1 MNAAHYD
8 AVVIGSGFGGSLV
21 AHSLVQA
28 GLKTALLERGQW
40 AKRDDADWDQ
50 RTILLKQRYRA
61 ASPLLVKQYGRRTF
75 QRTYPNE
82 VVGGNSVFYGGASL
96 RLRPTDFVHWPF
108 SYTDLAPYY
117 ARAEQLLG
125 VHGEVGTDPYEPP
138 GLETY
143 PHRAVEL
150 SAPAQRI
157 YQAGTALGLRP
168 FKIPLAINFSDR
180 TRPLCLRCI
189 TCDGFPCK
197 VEAKNDIASTVLA
210 AATAAGLEII
220 VGAVVRRLV
229 QRGGRVEQVEYVDS
243 ASRQT
248 HALSADLVVLAAGA
262 LNSPALMLRSG
273 FDHPLIGRFLM
284 RHCNGVACY
293 IFPFRTNPQQVFHKQ
308 LCFSDFYEDL
318 RAECGTAVGV
328 IQDIYTPAPPIIQ
341 HHAPYGFKTLA
352 GMLASRMQS
361 LLCIAEDDPRHD
373 NRVSLSS
380 EQDVFGMELVQV
392 EHAYSDADCRRRD
405 YLLAKAGAVLRQAG
419 GLLRYRYLIDSF
431 SHAVGT
437 LRCATTPEEGV
448 LDMDCR
454 YWDSENV
461 YVSDGSFMPSSG
473 GVNPSL
479 TIAANALR
487 VAERILEQR

>member
-21 AHSLVQA
+21 AHALVQA

-50 RTILLKQRYRA
+50 RAILLQKRYRA

-82 VVGGNSVFYGGASL
+82 VIGGNSVFYGGASL
-96 RLRPTDFVHWPF
+96 RLRPADMADWPF
-108 SYTDLAPYY
+108 SYADLVPYY

-125 VHGEVGTDPYEPP
+125 VHGEVGVDPHQPP
-138 GLETY
+138 ELTAY
-143 PHRAVEL
+143 PRRAVEL
-150 SAPAQRI
+150 SAPAQRV
-157 YQAGTALGLRP
+157 YQAGTALGLQP

-197 VEAKNDIASTVLA
+197 VEAKNDVASTVLA
-210 AATAAGLEII
+210 SAAAAGLEI
-220 VGAVVRRLV
+220 VGGAVARRLV
-229 QRGGRVEQVEYVDS
+229 QRSGRVEQVEYVDS
-243 ASRQT
+243 ISRQT
-248 HALSADLVVLAAGA
+248 RALSADLVVLAAGA
-262 LNSPALMLRSG
+262 LNSPALLLRSG

-284 RHCNGVACY
+284 RHCNAVACY
-293 IFPFRTNPQQVFHKQ
+293 VFPFRTNPQQVFHKQ

-318 RAECGTAVGV
+318 RAELGTAVGV
-328 IQDIYTPAPPIIQ
+328 IQDIYTPAPPIIR
-341 HHAPYGFKTLA
+341 HHTPWGFKTLA
-352 GMLASRMQS
+352 GLLASHIQS
-361 LLCIAEDDPRHD
+361 LLCIAEDDPRRE

-380 EQDVFGMELVQV
+380 EQDVFGLELVQV
-392 EHAYSDADCRRRD
+392 EHAYSNADCRRRD

-419 GLLRYRYLIDSF
+419 GLLRHRYLIDSF

-437 LRCATTPEEGV
+437 LRCATAPDEGV
-448 LDMDCR
+448 LDVDCR
-454 YWDSENV
+454 YWGSENL
-461 YVSDGSFMPSSG
+461 YVADGSFMPSSG

-487 VAERILEQR
+487 VAERILATR

>member
-21 AHSLVQA
+21 AHALVQA

-40 AKRDDADWDQ
+40 AKRDAADWDQ
-50 RTILLKQRYRA
+50 RTILLKKRYRS

-82 VVGGNSVFYGGASL
+82 VVGGNSVFFGGASL
-96 RLRPTDFVHWPF
+96 RLRPADFARWPL
-108 SYTDLAPYY
+108 SYADLAPYY

-125 VHGEVGTDPYEPP
+125 VHGEVDTDPYQPP
-138 GLETY
+138 GLEAY
-143 PHRAVEL
+143 PRPAVEL

-197 VEAKNDIASTVLA
+197 IEAKNDMASTLLA
-210 AATAAGLEII
+210 AASAAGLEII
-220 VGAVVRRLV
+220 VGAVARRLV
-229 QRGGRVEQVEYVDS
+229 QRSGRVEQVEYVDS

-284 RHCNGVACY
+284 RHCNGIANS

-318 RAECGTAVGV
+318 RAELGTAVGV
-328 IQDIYTPAPPIIQ
+328 IQDIYTPAPPIIR
-341 HHAPYGFKTLA
+341 HHTPWGFKTLV
-352 GMLASRMQS
+352 GLLTGYMQN
-361 LLCIAEDDPRHD
+361 LLCIAEDDPSRD
-373 NRVSLSS
+373 NRVSLAS

-405 YLLAKAGAVLRQAG
+405 YLLAKAEAVLRQAG

-431 SHAVGT
+431 SHAIGT
-437 LRCATTPEEGV
+437 LRCATAPEEGV
-448 LDMDCR
+448 LDVDCR
-454 YWDSENV
+454 YWGSENL

-487 VAERILEQR
+487 VAERILAKR

>member
-21 AHSLVQA
+21 AHALVQA

-82 VVGGNSVFYGGASL
+82 VVGGNSVFFGGASL
-96 RLRPTDFVHWPF
+96 RLRPTDFARWPF
-108 SYTDLAPYY
+108 SYADLAPYY
-117 ARAEQLLG
+117 ALAEQLLG
-125 VHGEVGTDPYEPP
+125 VHGEAGTDPHEPP
-138 GLETY
+138 GLTAY
-143 PHRAVEL
+143 PHATVEL

-157 YQAGTALGLRP
+157 YQAGTALGLQP

-180 TRPLCLRCI
+180 SRPLCLRCI

-210 AATAAGLEII
+210 AASAAGLEII
-220 VGAVVRRLV
+220 VGAVAKRLV
-229 QRGGRVEQVEYVDS
+229 QRSGRVEQVEYVDS
-243 ASRQT
+243 TSRQT

-262 LNSPALMLRSG
+262 LNSPALLLRSG
-273 FDHPLIGRFLM
+273 FDHPLIGHFLM

-318 RAECGTAVGV
+318 RAEFGTAAGV
-328 IQDIYTPAPPIIQ
+328 IQDIYTPAPPVIQ
-341 HHAPYGFKTLA
+341 HHTPWGLKTLA
-352 GMLASRMQS
+352 GMLTSRMQS
-361 LLCIAEDDPRHD
+361 LLCIAEDDPRRE

-380 EQDVFGMELVQV
+380 EQDTFGMELVQV

-448 LDMDCR
+448 LDVDCR
-454 YWDSENV
+454 YWGSDNV

-487 VAERILEQR
+487 VAERILETR

>member
-8 AVVIGSGFGGSLV
+8 AVVIGSGFGGALV
-21 AHSLVQA
+21 AHALVQA

-40 AKRDDADWDQ
+40 AKRDAADWDQ
-50 RTILLKQRYRA
+50 RTILLQKRYRA

-82 VVGGNSVFYGGASL
+82 IVGGNSVFYGGASL
-96 RLRPTDFVHWPF
+96 RLRPADFARWPL
-108 SYTDLAPYY
+108 SYADLAPYY

-125 VHGEVGTDPYEPP
+125 VHGEVGADPYEPP
-138 GLETY
+138 GLDAY
-143 PHRAVEL
+143 PRRAVEL
-150 SAPAQRI
+150 SAPARRM

-197 VEAKNDIASTVLA
+197 VRAKNDLASTVLA
-210 AATAAGLEII
+210 TAVAAGLEIV
-220 VGAVVRRLV
+220 VGAVARRLV

-243 ASRQT
+243 TSGQT

-284 RHCNGVACY
+284 RHCNGVVSCV
-293 IFPFRTNPQQVFHKQ
+293 FPFRTNPQQVFHKQ

-318 RAECGTAVGV
+318 RAELGTAVGL
-328 IQDIYTPAPPIIQ
+328 IQDIYTPAPPIIR
-341 HHAPYGFKTLA
+341 HHAPWGFKIVA
-352 GMLASRMQS
+352 GLLASRMQS
-361 LLCIAEDDPRHD
+361 LLCIAEDDPHRE
-373 NRVSLSS
+373 NRVSLAR
-380 EQDVFGMELVQV
+380 EQDVLGLELVQV
-392 EHAYSDADCRRRD
+392 EHAYSNADCRRRD
-405 YLLAKAGAVLRQAG
+405 YLLAKAEAVLRRAG

-437 LRCATTPEEGV
+437 LRCATAPAAGV
-448 LDMDCR
+448 LDADCR
-454 YWDSENV
+454 YWGSENL

-487 VAERILEQR
+487 VAERILEKR

>member
-21 AHSLVQA
+21 AHALVQA

-50 RTILLKQRYRA
+50 RTILLQKRYRS
-61 ASPLLVKQYGRRTF
+61 ASPLLVKQYGRRSF

-82 VVGGNSVFYGGASL
+82 VVGGNSVFFGGASL
-96 RLRPTDFVHWPF
+96 RLRPADFARWPL
-108 SYTDLAPYY
+108 SYADLAPYY

-125 VHGEVGTDPYEPP
+125 VHGEIDTDPYQPP
-138 GLETY
+138 GIDTY
-143 PHRAVEL
+143 PRRAVEL

-197 VEAKNDIASTVLA
+197 VEAKNDMASTLLA
-210 AATAAGLEII
+210 AASAAGLEII
-220 VGAVVRRLV
+220 VGAVARRLV
-229 QRGGRVEQVEYVDS
+229 QRSGRVEQVEYVDS

-284 RHCNGVACY
+284 RHCNGIANG

-318 RAECGTAVGV
+318 RAELGTAVGV
-328 IQDIYTPAPPIIQ
+328 IQDIYTPTPPIIR
-341 HHAPYGFKTLA
+341 HHAPWGSKTLV
-352 GMLASRMQS
+352 GLLTGYMQN

-373 NRVSLSS
+373 NRVSLAK
-380 EQDVFGMELVQV
+380 EQDIFGMELVQV

-405 YLLAKAGAVLRQAG
+405 HLLAKAEAVLRQAG

-431 SHAVGT
+431 SHAIGT
-437 LRCATTPEEGV
+437 LRCATAPEEGV
-448 LDMDCR
+448 LDVDCR
-454 YWDSENV
+454 YWGSENL

-487 VAERILEQR
+487 VAERILAKR

>member
-1 MNAAHYD
+1 MNKAHYD

-21 AHSLVQA
+21 AHALVQA

-40 AKRDDADWDQ
+40 AKRDAADWDQ
-50 RTILLKQRYRA
+50 RTILLKQRYRS

-82 VVGGNSVFYGGASL
+82 IVGGNSVFYGGASL
-96 RLRPTDFVHWPF
+96 RLRPADFVRWPL

-125 VHGEVGTDPYEPP
+125 VHGEVGTDPHEPP
-138 GLETY
+138 GLATY
-143 PHRAVEL
+143 PRRAVEL

-157 YQAGTALGLRP
+157 YQAGTALGLQP

-180 TRPLCLRCI
+180 NRPLCLRCI

-210 AATAAGLEII
+210 AASAAGLEII
-220 VGAVVRRLV
+220 VGAVARRLV
-229 QRGGRVEQVEYVDS
+229 QRGGHVEQVEYVDS

-262 LNSPALMLRSG
+262 LNSPALLLRSG

-318 RAECGTAVGV
+318 RAELGTAAGV
-328 IQDIYTPAPPIIQ
+328 IQDIYTPAPPVIQ
-341 HHAPYGFKTLA
+341 HHTPWGLKTLA
-352 GMLASRMQS
+352 GMLTSRMQS
-361 LLCIAEDDPRHD
+361 LLCIAEDDPRRD

-380 EQDVFGMELVQV
+380 EQDIFGMELVQV

-448 LDMDCR
+448 LDVDCR
-454 YWDSENV
+454 YWDSDNV

-487 VAERILEQR
+487 VAERILETR

>member
-21 AHSLVQA
+21 AHVLVQA

-50 RTILLKQRYRA
+50 RTILLQRRYRA

-96 RLRPTDFVHWPF
+96 RLRPTDFARWPF
-108 SYTDLAPYY
+108 SYVDLAPYY

-125 VHGEVGTDPYEPP
+125 VHGEVDTDPYQPP
-138 GLETY
+138 GLEAY
-143 PHRAVEL
+143 PRRAVEL
-150 SAPAQRI
+150 SAPARRI
-157 YQAGTALGLRP
+157 YQAGTDLGLRP

-197 VEAKNDIASTVLA
+197 VEAKNDMASAVLA
-210 AATAAGLEII
+210 AASAAGLEII
-220 VGAVVRRLV
+220 VGAVARRLV

-248 HALSADLVVLAAGA
+248 HALAADLVVLAAGA

-273 FDHPLIGRFLM
+273 FAHPLIGRFLM
-284 RHCNGVACY
+284 RHCNGVANCV
-293 IFPFRTNPQQVFHKQ
+293 FPFRTNPQQVFHKQ

-318 RAECGTAVGV
+318 RAELGTAVGV
-328 IQDIYTPAPPIIQ
+328 IQDIYTPAPPIIR
-341 HHAPYGFKTLA
+341 HHTPWGLKTLA
-352 GMLASRMQS
+352 GLLASRMQS
-361 LLCIAEDDPRHD
+361 LLCIAEDDPRRE
-373 NRVSLSS
+373 NRVSLAD
-380 EQDVFGMELVQV
+380 EQDVFSMELVQV
-392 EHAYSDADCRRRD
+392 EHAYGNADCRRRD
-405 YLLAKAGAVLRQAG
+405 YLLAQAEAVLRQAG

-437 LRCATTPEEGV
+437 LRSATAPEEGV
-448 LDMDCR
+448 LNVDCR
-454 YWDSENV
+454 YWGSENL

-487 VAERILEQR
+487 VAERILEKR